1 MSQPNSQLNESI
13 QSWRW
18 PALAS
23 GVIVLVLAIVV
34 LTPVRQMPNENNT
47 LTSAG
52 GASALRPTST
62 AAGVQWR
69 TFADSGNIDYEV
81 RAAYL
86 EQYQSLQLMKVE
98 QPEIRLASQ
107 HLTPWTLYAQRGEIT
122 RQQGGEADDENT
134 AAIDQLRLFGDVVMS
149 QRSEDPSKAIA
160 LSTSQLDI
168 FPAKQHATTTAKVT
182 VSHQRFITISDGLD
196 LNFETGTVRFAPSTP
211 SRVVSTLFLNPSAG
225 ALNLDQ

>member
-18 PALAS
+18 PTLAT

-34 LTPVRQMPNENNT
+34 LTPVRKMPNENYT
-47 LTSAG
+47 LKSTEAP
-52 GASALRPTST
+52 SALRPTST
-62 AAGVQWR
+62 AADVQWR
-69 TFADSGNIDYEV
+69 TFSHSGNIDYEV

-86 EQYQSLQLMKVE
+86 EQYQSLQLVKVE

-107 HLTPWTLYAQRGEIT
+107 HLTTWTLCAQRGEIT
-122 RQQGGEADDENT
+122 RQQGGEVDDENT
-134 AAIDQLRLFGDVVMS
+134 TAIDQLRLFGDVVMS
-149 QRSEDPSKAIA
+149 RRGEDPSKAIA

-168 FPAKQHATTTAKVT
+168 FPAKQHAITTAKVT

-196 LNFETGTVRFAPSTP
+196 LNLETSTVRFAPSTR
-211 SRVVSTLFLNPSAG
+211 SRVVSTLFLNPSVG
-225 ALNLDQ
+225 ALKLDQ